1 MAAYLTG
8 HIKIRDAEKWHDY
21 LDQVDATI
29 IAHGGEILLR
39 GLQQEILSNPGEL
52 APEFARLVVLRFDN
66 MAALHRWYQSSD
78 YQQLK
83 PLRAAGADVT
93 VVTYESDSHRLHVDQ
108 AGNNK

>member
-39 GLQQEILSNPGEL
+39 GLQQENLSNPGEL

-66 MAALHRWYQSSD
+66 MAALHRWYQSSE
-78 YQQLK
+78 YQRLK

-93 VVTYESDSHRLHVDQ
+93 VITYESDSHRLHVDQ

>member
-21 LDQVDATI
+21 LDKVDATI
-29 IAHGGEILLR
+29 IAYGGEILLR
-39 GLQQEILSNPGEL
+39 GLQQEILSNPGEHP
-52 APEFARLVVLRFDN
+52 PEFERLVVLRFDN
-66 MAALHRWYQSSD
+66 MESLQRWYQSSE

-93 VVTYESDSHRLHVDQ
+93 VVTYETDSHRLQ
-108 AGNNK
+108 AA